1 MTTATDQVSV
11 TTKSTDL
18 IFVQILNEKLQY
30 ESFEYV
36 IYGQD
41 KSLLR
46 RGTFRAPSVQ
56 IRTTYMNEG
65 IYQFQLL
72 LNGQEWKT
80 TLFEKHSQEA

>member
-18 IFVQILNEKLQY
+18 LFVQILNEELQY
-30 ESFEYV
+30 ESFDYL

-41 KSLLR
+41 KSVLR

-65 IYQFQLL
+65 TYQFQLL
-72 LNGQEWKT
+72 FKGQEWKT
-80 TLFEKHSQEA
+80 TLFEKHRQEA